1 MLSRVAERI
10 YWMGRHLERA
20 ENTARL
26 VNVNTNLLIDLPR
39 QFTPGWKPLA
49 DITGNTQIFS
59 ELHGDDFSERN
70 VVRFL
75 VTDERNP
82 GSILSSINAAREN
95 ARTIR
100 EVMPREA
107 WECITELSLGAKS
120 ELSSSLARSRRLRGL
135 MSLSRNV
142 QQLDGFLSDTMLR
155 DSGYLF
161 LRCGRLLER
170 ADMTTRIVDVRS
182 ADLIPE
188 SAELAP
194 FRSVQWRSVLR
205 SLNGY
210 QNYRIRMQAPVQRL
224 PVLQFLFQ
232 DEAFPRSLLFCL
244 TGIRQCLAGLPRNE
258 KPLKLAKKLMGTIRR
273 SKLESLIGPA
283 LNAFID
289 ERQVEIAH
297 LNDVISR
304 TYFELEKP
312 RGSKRKRKSKA
323 RTAKA

>member
-10 YWMGRHLERA
+10 YWMGRYLERA

-26 VNVNTNLLIDLPR
+26 VKVNTNLLMDLPR
-39 QFTPGWKPLA
+39 KFTPGWKPLVE
-49 DITGNTQIFS
+49 ITGNARLFS
-59 ELHGDDFSERN
+59 DLYSDEPTERN

-120 ELSSSLARSRRLRGL
+120 ELSSSLVRSRRLQGL
-135 MSLSRNV
+135 TSLSRNV

-170 ADMTTRIVDVRS
+170 ADMTSRIVDVRS

-194 FRSVQWRSVLR
+194 LRSLQWRSVLR

-232 DEAFPRSLLFCL
+232 DEAFPRSLLFCID
-244 TGIRQCLAGLPRNE
+244 GIRRCLLRLPRND
-258 KPLKLAKKLMGTIRR
+258 KPLKLANRLIGTIRR
-273 SKLESLIGPA
+273 SKLESLMGAA

-297 LNDVISR
+297 LNDGISK

-312 RGSKRKRKSKA
+312 RASRLRGKSKA
-323 RTAKA
+323 RPATA